1 MKLIAPKLVFSKV
14 ISAIPGYFVLTVL
27 NDGNGYPSEVYK
39 TPILAWALEG
49 EFLAPYPIT
58 YEGAQTDNCY
68 ILAPHGI
75 VERAWLDSFLCED
88 DFLKSKQEDHMA
100 KHGRPK

>member
-1 MKLIAPKLVFSKV
+1 MKIIAAKLVFSN
-14 ISAIPGYFVLTVL
+14 AIQANPGYFILTAL
-27 NDGNGYPSEVYK
+27 GDENGYPSEVYK

-49 EFLAPYPIT
+49 ELFAPYPIT
-58 YEGAQTDNCY
+58 LEGTQTDNCY

-75 VERAWLDSFLCED
+75 VERAFLDSFLSED